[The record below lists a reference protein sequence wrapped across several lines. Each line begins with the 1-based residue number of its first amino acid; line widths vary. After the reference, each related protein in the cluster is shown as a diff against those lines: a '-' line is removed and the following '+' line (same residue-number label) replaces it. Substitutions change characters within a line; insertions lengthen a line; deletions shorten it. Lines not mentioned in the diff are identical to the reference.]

1 MIPFDGP
8 PAGDGAPAADL
19 LRGIEL
25 PGGGAPAAAGR
36 WHSGARRQQEQRTA
50 RTGEGWIDSD
60 PIHSKGDGVRDIL
73 GTSSAQKREKISEIH
88 EIEKKNPKSCVSK
101 EFACLIS
108 YFEKLANLM
117 SKEVSL
123 ANLMLNIEIPRLP
136 YTCRG
141 SMLYQTE

>member
-19 LRGIEL
+19 LR
-25 PGGGAPAAAGR
+25 GGAPAAAGR

-88 EIEKKNPKSCVSK
+88 EIEKKPRNPVFRKNLHARYHISK
-101 EFACLIS
+101 
-108 YFEKLANLM
+108 NLR
-117 SKEVSL
+117 
-123 ANLMLNIEIPRLP
+123 I
-136 YTCRG
+136 
-141 SMLYQTE
+141 